1 MVWYPKK
8 QADLK
13 IMHNENNV
21 ITDDKFVIVRK
32 LLSTSEHACLCIQNV
47 HPRRFNVSNHV
58 QNKDEQNNTKV

>member
-1 MVWYPKK
+1 MY
-8 QADLK
+8 
-13 IMHNENNV
+13 NENNV

-32 LLSTSEHACLCIQNV
+32 LLNTSEHTCLCIQNV